1 MVTVFR
7 LSKARHARTAFSGI
21 GARLAGGRWNARGQ
35 AVVYTSSSL
44 ALAALETFVHLQE
57 EFAEPPS
64 SPSAS
69 RSPTASRSQAAA
81 GRRRPPPGWR
91 RQPVPESTMRYG
103 SAWFEAGET
112 AVLAV
117 PSIVVPSEFNYVL
130 NPAHDG
136 FKRLKISKPWPFT
149 FDARLWK

>member
-57 EFAEPPS
+57 EFAELVFVAFSIEVPDGVAI
-64 SPSAS
+64 AS
-69 RSPTASRSQAAA
+69 C
-81 GRRRPPPGWR
+81 RRPPPGWR

-117 PSIVVPSEFNYVL
+117 PSAVVPSELNYVL

>member
-21 GARLAGGRWNARGQ
+21 RARLAGGRWNARGQ

-44 ALAALETFVHLQE
+44 ALAALETFVHLLE
-57 EFAEPPS
+57 EFADLVFVAFSIEVPDGVAI
-64 SPSAS
+64 AS
-69 RSPTASRSQAAA
+69 C
-81 GRRRPPPGWR
+81 RRPPPGWR

-117 PSIVVPSEFNYVL
+117 PSVVVPSEL
-130 NPAHDG
+130 NTCSILRTTASSG
-136 FKRLKISKPWPFT
+136 
-149 FDARLWK
+149 